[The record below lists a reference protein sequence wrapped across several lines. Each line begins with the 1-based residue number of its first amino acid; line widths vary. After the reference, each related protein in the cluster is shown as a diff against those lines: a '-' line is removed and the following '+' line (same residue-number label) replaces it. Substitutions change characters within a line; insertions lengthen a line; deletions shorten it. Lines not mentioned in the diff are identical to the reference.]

1 MEIKLSGFYKSVI
14 VIAGIFTL
22 GIGALAMWLQLRSW
36 PKRIDAEGITLRNGK
51 HLTWGEFTEKR
62 NVTVI
67 NQMGH
72 QMASRVELVFGK
84 TIVRIVA
91 PSLKNGYEVISY
103 VDQILQ
109 SHGKA

>member
-14 VIAGIFTL
+14 VMAGIFTL

-51 HLTWGEFTEKR
+51 HLGWGEFTEKR
-62 NVTVI
+62 DVSVI
-67 NQMGH
+67 NHMGR
-72 QMASRVELVFGK
+72 QVASRVELVFGN
-84 TIVRIVA
+84 TTVRIVA
-91 PSLKNGYEVISY
+91 PSLKNGYEVVSY
-103 VDQILQ
+103 IDKVLQ